1 MARPKAKELTEREL
15 EVMRAFWDHGS
26 GTAEEARQRLAE
38 VGTELAYATVANVVR
53 QLEDRGY
60 LRQENE
66 HRPFVYSAL
75 RSFEDVSSR
84 LVGHLLQKL
93 FDGSRERM
101 LVQMLGRR
109 KLTTHER
116 EFLQDLLNDQE
127 PQS

>member
-26 GTAEEARQRLAE
+26 GTAEQARQRLANA
-38 VGTELAYATVANVVR
+38 GTELAYATVANVVR

-60 LRQENE
+60 LKQENE
-66 HRPFVYSAL
+66 QRPYLYSAL
-75 RSFEDVSSR
+75 KSFEDVSSR
-84 LVGHLLQKL
+84 LVGHLLQKV

-109 KLTTHER
+109 KLTSQER
-116 EFLQDLLNDQE
+116 DFLRDLLDDQE
-127 PQS
+127 VSS